1 MAFVVNKNYT
11 DTAISGATD
20 KTKLLAKI
28 NYSTDFALKTRSANE
43 AILTNLTSPVG
54 FPEQFRTGVT
64 IHPNVYKNTG
74 IDPNFHPPS
83 RQGVSVLSGISEV
96 WSVTETTDPA
106 FKVALPVSA
115 HIVIKAPQS
124 EYISS
129 ADIESLVIRLLSTLY
144 TQNSS
149 GLERITALL
158 RGSLVPQDVR

>member
-11 DTAISGATD
+11 DTPISGATD
-20 KTKLLAKI
+20 KNKLLSKI
-28 NYSTDFALKTRSANE
+28 NYSADFALKVRSANE

-54 FPEQFRTGVT
+54 FPEQFRTGIT

-74 IDPNFHPPS
+74 IDPNFYPPS
-83 RQGVSVLSGISEV
+83 RQGTSVLSGVSEV

-106 FKVALPVSA
+106 FKIALPVSA
-115 HIVIKAPQS
+115 HLVIKTPQS
-124 EYISS
+124 EYITS
-129 ADIESLVIRLLSTLY
+129 ADVEALIIRLLSTLY
-144 TQNSS
+144 GQNSS